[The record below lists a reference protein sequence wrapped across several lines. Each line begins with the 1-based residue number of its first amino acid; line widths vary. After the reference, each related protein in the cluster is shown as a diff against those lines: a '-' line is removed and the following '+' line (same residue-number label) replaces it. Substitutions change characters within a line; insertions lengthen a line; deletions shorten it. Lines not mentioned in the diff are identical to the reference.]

1 MSKRNGPS
9 AREHAAADDRDT
21 RSSRGGMPTSIPS
34 SRLAPAQRYSRAEY
48 AKVLALQDEV
58 SRADT
63 DYQRL
68 RSAYMDIAH
77 REPTHEVALAMVG
90 ADMDRAHARL
100 QALIGLPRLPFTHE
114 PSAVM
119 RREAQRG
126 SGEKH

>member
-9 AREHAAADDRDT
+9 AQEHARAGERGTAPGGG
-21 RSSRGGMPTSIPS
+21 SSSNNGK
-34 SRLAPAQRYSRAEY
+34 AQRYSRAEY
-48 AKVLALQDEV
+48 AKVLSLQDEV
-58 SRADT
+58 ARADG

-68 RSAYMDIAH
+68 RNAYLDIARH
-77 REPTHEVALAMVG
+77 EPTHEVALAMVG

-119 RREAQRG
+119 RREAQR
-126 SGEKH
+126 SAGEKH